1 MESRLKKILSEA
13 KTLKAGIFCNSNNVL
28 SLVDK
33 YIKNEFLD
41 NKIKIYFNDEPQ
53 DFDKIYV
60 LNLQSQMQVMQMK
73 YTIRPKI
80 KT

>member
-53 DFDKIYV
+53 DFDKIYC
-60 LNLQSQMQVMQMK
+60 LE
-73 YTIRPKI
+73 
-80 KT
+80 